1 MLQQPSERIFSA
13 NECTIAIRKSPFEY
27 NDGTIVENKMC
38 HQNVHFTQI
47 SFAGGCDVCDEKFD
61 ICAWMFVRNSGLSI
75 GITTANW
82 QPTRR
87 KRKTKEGKLDPRGK
101 YRYSQKREISQMD
114 VRTRIRRHLIL
125 PSVPAAMPTTK
136 DRSPMSFQ
144 IYLYL
149 LLCSLIGRGQLAGF
163 VQQFRF

>member
-1 MLQQPSERIFSA
+1 MQPGGLNDCSNEAGPSKRRIEQLPGDPTTIENDILQVPI
-13 NECTIAIRKSPFEY
+13 IKRKIKV
-27 NDGTIVENKMC
+27 G
-38 HQNVHFTQI
+38 NVVKDASI
-47 SFAGGCDVCDEKFD
+47 
-61 ICAWMFVRNSGLSI
+61 RNSRLSI

-87 KRKTKEGKLDPRGK
+87 KRKKKEEKLDPRGK

-114 VRTRIRRHLIL
+114 VRTRIRRHSIL
-125 PSVPAAMPTTK
+125 PSVPAAMPATK

-144 IYLYL
+144 HLPIFL

-163 VQQFRF
+163 VWQFRL